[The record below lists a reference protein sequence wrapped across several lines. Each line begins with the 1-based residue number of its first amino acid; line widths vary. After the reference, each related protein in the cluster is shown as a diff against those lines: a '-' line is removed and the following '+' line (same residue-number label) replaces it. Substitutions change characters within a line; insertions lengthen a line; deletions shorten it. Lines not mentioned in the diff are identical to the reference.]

1 MSAGARQGTDGYMA
15 AHVSGAIVSVVAHVA
30 AVIVLLLVHGDAAG
44 RAGAGSPQA
53 FIPPPPAVKARL
65 VKLGRPLNTARTR
78 TSTVVSTAPRDDI
91 HLSRTGAEET
101 QKRTN
106 RVQAAKNALDDD
118 ALRRT
123 LAHAAALG
131 EQGDPH
137 AGEGSPDGVEG
148 GEIDAAEAQEI
159 DLYITMLQRLF
170 RSGFR
175 VPQTVENASELRAS
189 VRVMINRNL
198 SVGAPVVAQ
207 SSGNPTFDESARA
220 AIRAVST
227 VPPPPTEIADRV
239 LGRSIRVNFRG
250 SQN

>member
-1 MSAGARQGTDGYMA
+1 MAMGKGNDGYMA

-30 AVIVLLLVHGDAAG
+30 AVIVLLMIHGDAAG
-44 RAGAGSPQA
+44 GASGTPQG
-53 FIPPPPAVKARL
+53 FIPPPPAIKARL
-65 VKLGRPLNTARTR
+65 VKLGRPANTARTR

-91 HLSRTGAEET
+91 RLSRTGAEET
-101 QKRTN
+101 QKRPN

-148 GEIDAAEAQEI
+148 GEIDAAQAQEI

-175 VPQTVENASELRAS
+175 VPATVENASELRAS

-198 SVGAPVVAQ
+198 SVGAPVVSQ

-220 AIRAVST
+220 AIRAVAT
-227 VPPPPTEIADRV
+227 VPPPPAEIADRV